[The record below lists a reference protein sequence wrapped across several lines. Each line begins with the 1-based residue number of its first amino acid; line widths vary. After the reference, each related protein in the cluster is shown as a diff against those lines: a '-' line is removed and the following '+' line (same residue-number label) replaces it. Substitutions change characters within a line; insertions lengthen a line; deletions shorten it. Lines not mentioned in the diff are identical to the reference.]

1 MSKEVFDNLM
11 NRNDFLKK
19 NSYICNV
26 FWKKRIRLLLI
37 LERTFLL
44 SALRNLV
51 NFVSADNK

>member
-1 MSKEVFDNLM
+1 MSKKIFDKFISS
-11 NRNDFLKK
+11 NDFLKK
-19 NSYICNV
+19 IVIFVTYSG
-26 FWKKRIRLLLI
+26 KRIRLLLN